1 MNYGSPLFLPRINP
15 RQRKARD
22 GEHGLKGMFIRSWIH
37 HKAASVKAL

>member
-1 MNYGSPLFLPRINP
+1 MNYGSPLSLPGINP

-22 GEHGLKGMFIRSWIH
+22 GEHGLKGMFIRSWVH